1 MGSCVRRYIFYRI
14 MNFNFQQIKNKAKF
28 TPTTTIKGEHVKGKG
43 TIDSFRK
50 RKKKF

>member
-1 MGSCVRRYIFYRI
+1 

-50 RKKKF
+50 RKKKL